1 MNIDFVSILLFLGM
15 GQCLFLM
22 VTVLL
27 DRKTV
32 RPANYLLA
40 ALLFAFLWYQV
51 EFFLLRHTLDSR
63 IPFIFSTRYGSWF
76 IVGPLIYLYNRAIL
90 IKDFKLKKRDLLH
103 FFPILLFTFLLP
115 VFFDDFITDR
125 AVNYGMLTVFDS
137 WNQEAITA
145 KHYLYAYVFILQ
157 FLHALMY
164 LFLAYR
170 ESKQLLAEA
179 KERQANIP
187 LDKIKSLQ
195 YLYLLALLIILFC
208 SAFVIYQYA
217 TKMWQRTFDYL
228 YVLPTL
234 VFVFG
239 LAYRAMK
246 YPNSV
251 FLIKADIPQTKY
263 AKSGLSKGAKD
274 SLIKKLKEKLEV
286 DKVYRNNELRLSA
299 LAKELGVSTHHLSQ
313 LINEELKQNFFDL
326 INTYRINEAKDKI
339 ANGSSRT
346 LLEVAFEVGFNSKNS
361 FNNAFKKNE
370 GMTPS
375 AFKKSV

>member
-22 VTVLL
+22 VTVLV

-40 ALLFAFLWYQV
+40 ALLFAFLWYQL

-63 IPFIFSTRYGSWF
+63 IPFIFSTRYGSWL
-76 IVGPLIYLYNRAIL
+76 IVGPLIFLYNRAIL
-90 IKDFKLKKRDLLH
+90 IKDFKLNRRDLLH
-103 FFPILLFTFLLP
+103 FLPILLFTFLLP

-137 WNQEAITA
+137 WNQETITS
-145 KHYLYAYVFILQ
+145 KHYLYAYIFMLQ
-157 FLHALMY
+157 FLHALIY
-164 LFLAYR
+164 LFQAYR

-251 FLIKADIPQTKY
+251 FLIKEDIPQAKY

-299 LAKELGVSTHHLSQ
+299 LAEELGVSTHHLSQ

-339 ANGSSRT
+339 ATGSSRT
-346 LLEVAFEVGFNSKNS
+346 LLEVAYEVGFNSKNS

-375 AFKKSV
+375 AFKKSI